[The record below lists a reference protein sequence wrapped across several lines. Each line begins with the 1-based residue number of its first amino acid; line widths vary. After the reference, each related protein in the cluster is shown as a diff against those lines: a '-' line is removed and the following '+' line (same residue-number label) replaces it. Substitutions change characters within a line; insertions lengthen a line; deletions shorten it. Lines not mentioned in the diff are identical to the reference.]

1 MQPRDFLWRSRV
13 ADQPIFI
20 FRSQIIVVEAD
31 LSIQLIME
39 KLYFDGFQY
48 HLGAFPLRV
57 GKVVPVHS
65 ESAKE
70 ALLWPFLIV
79 YILLVT
85 NDDDILII
93 SVLILLSSPKKPFD
107 SI

>member
-1 MQPRDFLWRSRV
+1 
-13 ADQPIFI
+13 
-20 FRSQIIVVEAD
+20 
-31 LSIQLIME
+31 ME

-48 HLGAFPLRV
+48 HLSVFPLRV

-79 YILLVT
+79 FILLVT

-93 SVLILLSSPKKPFD
+93 SVLILLSSPKRPFD
-107 SI
+107 AI